1 MNKALLKGV
10 MLLALTN
17 LGLCGVALA
26 EEPAGAGKPAAQ
38 AQHAPTDAEIT
49 AKVKSL
55 YQRSLVIPYLD
66 INVKTVDHGVV
77 ILTGRVPNQG
87 VADYAAAVAH
97 GVEGVRDVVPRF
109 LVDPRMEKKTPAT
122 EGKGQK

>member
-1 MNKALLKGV
+1 MNKALLQGV
-10 MLLALTN
+10 LLLALTN
-17 LGLCGVALA
+17 LGFGVAMA
-26 EEPAGAGKPAAQ
+26 DEPAGKPSEQ

-77 ILTGRVPNQG
+77 ILTGRVPNEG
-87 VADYAAAVAH
+87 VAQYAAAVAQ

-109 LVDPRMEKKTPAT
+109 LVDPRLEKKPPVL
-122 EGKGQK
+122 EDKGQK